1 MMQSL
6 SRILIGFIFMGLLHG
21 GGSIAQT
28 FKDTLDSIAEDL
40 GNWNTQSARKK
51 IIALRKNSPSDPVGK
66 FHYAHLLYLEGQYA
80 ASLKVYDEI
89 APELLES
96 PGISRLYQLTKST
109 EKALRSFDELQTPD
123 GRFLIRYEG
132 KDRLLLPYLID
143 VLEKADQALQ
153 ADFNF
158 VPPSPIIVEVYPTI
172 DYLAAVSSLT
182 QKDLETSGTIALCS
196 DNRLMLTSPR
206 GLGRGYGWRDTLA
219 HEFVHYFITKV
230 SKNSVPIW
238 LHEGIAKFQETRWR
252 DAPGHKLDPPQEDLL
267 ARSLQKDQLIT
278 FQEMH
283 PSMALLPSQE
293 AAALAFAEVHSTIRY
308 LHELGGYAKIRGLLK
323 NLSLGQSMDAALNQ
337 TYGFSLN
344 GLWTRWLTRTKALG
358 LKTYP
363 GLVHIPL
370 SFKRPGTEDEEL
382 EAQLMT
388 ISQKRVKDLTHL
400 GELLRAR
407 DRPLAALKEYMKA
420 MKLQGE
426 GNPAIQNGA
435 ASALID
441 LDRPEEV
448 PPLMKVVKT
457 YYPTF
462 MKTYLNLGKAYLKLR
477 QWQSARIAYE
487 RVIGINPFHPEVHDA
502 LLRIYSELGM
512 KEKAEQARSAKEI
525 IEQ

>member
-1 MMQSL
+1 M
-6 SRILIGFIFMGLLHG
+6 
-21 GGSIAQT
+21 
-28 FKDTLDSIAEDL
+28 
-40 GNWNTQSARKK
+40 
-51 IIALRKNSPSDPVGK
+51 
-66 FHYAHLLYLEGQYA
+66 
-80 ASLKVYDEI
+80 
-89 APELLES
+89 
-96 PGISRLYQLTKST
+96 
-109 EKALRSFDELQTPD
+109 
-123 GRFLIRYEG
+123 
-132 KDRLLLPYLID
+132 
-143 VLEKADQALQ
+143 
-153 ADFNF
+153 
-158 VPPSPIIVEVYPTI
+158 
-172 DYLAAVSSLT
+172 
-182 QKDLETSGTIALCS
+182 
-196 DNRLMLTSPR
+196 
-206 GLGRGYGWRDTLA
+206 
-219 HEFVHYFITKV
+219 
-230 SKNSVPIW
+230 
-238 LHEGIAKFQETRWR
+238 
-252 DAPGHKLDPPQEDLL
+252 
-267 ARSLQKDQLIT
+267 
-278 FQEMH
+278 
-283 PSMALLPSQE
+283 
-293 AAALAFAEVHSTIRY
+293 
-308 LHELGGYAKIRGLLK
+308 
-323 NLSLGQSMDAALNQ
+323 
-337 TYGFSLN
+337 
-344 GLWTRWLTRTKALG
+344 
-358 LKTYP
+358 
-363 GLVHIPL
+363 HIPL

-477 QWQSARIAYE
+477 QWQSAKIAYE